1 MFVYGV
7 LAVPA
12 ILQRVIGRKGEELTF
27 QDAILPVS
35 WYLLNSANRK
45 AHTRHHIKGAEYP
58 GVVDEKGTAEL
69 LGQDVGWVTA
79 RGARARCSG

>member
-1 MFVYGV
+1 VFVYGV

-35 WYLLNSANRK
+35 
-45 AHTRHHIKGAEYP
+45 
-58 GVVDEKGTAEL
+58 
-69 LGQDVGWVTA
+69 
-79 RGARARCSG
+79 